1 MSLEKS
7 FQSLRRKS
15 CGACVRSKRRCDLN
29 EPVCSRCSMR
39 RIECVYPQR
48 LGVID
53 QPSAGSS
60 GLDPALPQTSGYGGQ
75 YPTTVAQFSSQG
87 TLTLPAPTSL
97 LVDDYANM
105 HIPAYLTPPSNPFG
119 SVPQPLSPGMF
130 SLVQDILREQRFSSP
145 SDLGL
150 VSAGSRNVPNNPLLS
165 STGQSSSW
173 SNDIITG
180 SAFQPRTEYAAR
192 LMADQPATL
201 AQNGYNCFIHHTQ
214 ANSSAVL
221 QDALAASALQAMRNP
236 SNAAIVR
243 AEVMRRSRLLVS
255 AVEAARENYLPL
267 YSMDFLPPVQALLVY
282 QSMRLFSVGDSAL
295 VAQAE
300 RDQESLLAWTEIL
313 DNELDLFRSA
323 PDSWETWVRKESVRR
338 TLVYAEMVSGVYRF
352 LRRGW
357 DYAKQE
363 RMASLGF
370 SVQRALWTARTA
382 NEWTIAWNNLPRLE
396 TIMARTPR
404 DMRDATTYDVDDLGV
419 MLRATYFG
427 IESME
432 RWIGEDASALE
443 RWGLRHSGRGWR
455 PVNPNHER

>member
-7 FQSLRRKS
+7 SQSLRRKS
-15 CGACVRSKRRCDLN
+15 CGACVRSKRRCDLA
-29 EPVCSRCSMR
+29 EPVCSRCQMR
-39 RIECVYPQR
+39 RIDCVYPQR

-53 QPSAGSS
+53 QASSASS
-60 GLDPALPQTSGYGGQ
+60 SSLDTPLPQSSGYGGQ
-75 YPTTVAQFSSQG
+75 YPTSVAQFSSQG

-97 LVDDYANM
+97 LVDDYTNM
-105 HIPAYLTPPSNPFG
+105 HIPTYLAPPSDPFG
-119 SVPQPLSPGMF
+119 SVPRPLSPGMF
-130 SLVQDILREQRFSSP
+130 SLVQDILGEQRFTSP

-150 VSAGSRNVPNNPLLS
+150 SAGSRSNPLLPS
-165 STGQSSSW
+165 AGQSSSW

-180 SAFQPRTEYAAR
+180 SNFQPRTEYAAR

-236 SNAAIVR
+236 SNAGIVR
-243 AEVMRRSRLLVS
+243 AEIMRRARLLIS

-267 YSMDFLPPVQALLVY
+267 FNMDFLPPVQALLVY
-282 QSMRLFSVGDSAL
+282 QSMRLFSVGDPAL

-300 RDQESLLAWTEIL
+300 RDQENLLAWTEVL
-313 DNELDLFRSA
+313 DNEMDLFRSA
-323 PDSWETWVRKESVRR
+323 PDSWETWIRKESVRR

-404 DMRDATTYDVDDLGV
+404 DMREATTYDVDDLGV

-455 PVNPNHER
+455 PVIPSHER